1 MSDEPRIRINALLLQ
16 REELFVR
23 VHDIER
29 SVNDILGEP
38 WPFEPPSLPSV
49 RRSKAKPAKKRAAA
63 SAPAKGAK
71 PAAEEP
77 KLRKLDEPAGE
88 TAYRVTYLQRG
99 QSREEIHDTPEA
111 LQTLLAAQGAQL
123 QVVSVETLDSQGV
136 VIAVLFGDGT
146 SNTT

>member
-1 MSDEPRIRINALLLQ
+1 MPDEPRIRINALLLQ

-38 WPFEPPSLPSV
+38 WPFEPPSLPSM

-63 SAPAKGAK
+63 SPPAKGAK
-71 PAAEEP
+71 PPAEEP
-77 KLRKLDEPAGE
+77 KLRKLDEQTGE

-123 QVVSVETLDSQGV
+123 RVVSIDAVDAQGQ
-136 VIAVLFGDGT
+136 
-146 SNTT
+146 TTARIYPPDTAE

>member
-1 MSDEPRIRINALLLQ
+1 MPDEPRIRINALLLQ

-38 WPFEPPSLPSV
+38 WPFEPPSLPSM
-49 RRSKAKPAKKRAAA
+49 RRSKAKPTKKRAAA
-63 SAPAKGAK
+63 SAPTKGAK
-71 PAAEEP
+71 PAADEP
-77 KLRKLDEPAGE
+77 KLRKLDEQGGE
-88 TAYRVTYLQRG
+88 TAYRVAYLQRG

-123 QVVSVETLDSQGV
+123 QVTAIDIVDAQGQSLTR
-136 VIAVLFGDGT
+136 IYPADT
-146 SNTT
+146 AE